1 LTGRLQLEEG
11 GHREMLPIP
20 PDDPALKPLSM
31 RESPLKGKKALVV
44 GIANKDSIAYG
55 CARAFR
61 AFGAD
66 LSITYLNDKT
76 KQYTAQLARALDVE
90 EALYLPCDVREAGQL
105 EAIFDAI
112 RREWGRLD
120 ILLHSIACAPREDL
134 HGRVT
139 DCSIQGFL
147 LTMDISVHSLIRMT
161 RLAEPLMT
169 DGGAIFTMSYFGG
182 EKVVPHYGI
191 MGPAK
196 AALEAAARYMAAEL
210 GDKGIRVNIISPGP
224 VMTRAASGIDRFDE
238 LLEATK
244 KRAPTGKL
252 VTADEVGIA
261 TAALACD
268 FARIIT
274 GDILY
279 ADGGYNIMGA

>member
-1 LTGRLQLEEG
+1 MIRRCSRCRCARARSRGR
-11 GHREMLPIP
+11 RRWSS
-20 PDDPALKPLSM
+20 A
-31 RESPLKGKKALVV
+31 SPTRT
-44 GIANKDSIAYG
+44 SIAYG
-55 CARAFR
+55 CARAIR

-76 KQYTAQLARALDVE
+76 KQYTAQLARALNVD
-90 EALYLPCDVREAGQL
+90 EALYLPCDVRETGQL
-105 EAIFDAI
+105 EAVFDAI

-120 ILLHSIACAPREDL
+120 ILLHSIAFAPREDL
-134 HGRVT
+134 RGRVT
-139 DCSIQGFL
+139 DCSLEGFL
-147 LTMDISVHSLIRMT
+147 TTMDISVHSLIRMT

-169 DGGAIFTMSYFGG
+169 GGGAILTMSYFGG

-196 AALEAAARYMAAEL
+196 AALETAARYMAAEL
-210 GDKGIRVNIISPGP
+210 GEKGIRVNIISPGP

-252 VTADEVGIA
+252 VTADEVGVA
-261 TAALACD
+261 AAALACD
-268 FARIIT
+268 FAKIIT
-274 GDILY
+274 GDTLY
-279 ADGGYNIMGA
+279 ADGGYNIMGG

>member
-1 LTGRLQLEEG
+1 MTA
-11 GHREMLPIP
+11 IS
-20 PDDPALKPLSM
+20 PDDPALRPLQIGQ
-31 RESPLKGKKALVV
+31 SPLAGKKALVV

-66 LSITYLNDKT
+66 LSITYLNEKT

-90 EALYLPCDVREAGQL
+90 NALYLPCDVREPRQL
-105 EAIFDAI
+105 ESVFDTI

-120 ILLHSIACAPREDL
+120 ILLHSIAYAPRDDL

-139 DCSIQGFL
+139 DCSLAGFRE
-147 LTMDISVHSLIRMT
+147 TMDISVHSLIRMAH
-161 RLAEPLMT
+161 LAEPLMT
-169 DGGAIFTMSYFGG
+169 GGGAIFTMSYFGG

-196 AALEAAARYMAAEL
+196 AALETAARYMAAEL
-210 GDKGIRVNIISPGP
+210 GEKGIRVNIISPGP
-224 VMTRAASGIDRFDE
+224 VLTRAASGIDRFDE

-244 KRAPTGKL
+244 QRAPTRML
-252 VTADEVGIA
+252 VTPDQVGQA

-268 FARIIT
+268 FAEIVT
-274 GDILY
+274 GETLY
-279 ADGGYNIMGA
+279 MDGGYNIMGG

>member
-1 LTGRLQLEEG
+1 
-11 GHREMLPIP
+11 
-20 PDDPALKPLSM
+20 
-31 RESPLKGKKALVV
+31 
-44 GIANKDSIAYG
+44 
-55 CARAFR
+55 
-61 AFGAD
+61 
-66 LSITYLNDKT
+66 
-76 KQYTAQLARALDVE
+76 
-90 EALYLPCDVREAGQL
+90 
-105 EAIFDAI
+105 
-112 RREWGRLD
+112 
-120 ILLHSIACAPREDL
+120 
-134 HGRVT
+134 
-139 DCSIQGFL
+139 
-147 LTMDISVHSLIRMT
+147 VHSLIRMT

-210 GDKGIRVNIISPGP
+210 GEKGIRVNIISPGP

-252 VTADEVGIA
+252 VTADQVGVA

-268 FARIIT
+268 FAKIIT
-274 GDILY
+274 GHTLY
-279 ADGGYNIMGA
+279 MDGGYNIMGG